1 MEIQTPVRLMLQV
14 IDEYESGEKNYLEAF
29 TTVKFVSGLSDN
41 YIESFLK
48 GIDRDNIVSLDQF
61 KKEKEN
67 KDGERSD

>member
-1 MEIQTPVRLMLQV
+1 MV
-14 IDEYESGEKNYLEAF
+14 IHLILKLKKNYLEAF